1 MGYLDPGIFGMI
13 AQLGYVLLFGLVSA
27 LMFFFQPLKNLAN
40 KLFKRDQAAEA
51 RPDADEATDPSQ
63 RGS

>member
-27 LMFFFQPLKNLAN
+27 VMFFFQPLKDLAN
-40 KLFKRDQAAEA
+40 RLLRRQPTSDPGVEPKD
-51 RPDADEATDPSQ
+51 ATDSAP
-63 RGS
+63 REG